1 MSLELCILG
10 SGSSG
15 NCAVVRTPAGVML
28 IDAGLG
34 PRTVAK
40 RLTGTGVGVSAVRAI
55 CLTHLDRD
63 HFTPTWVSTIALRGI
78 RLFCHSHKV
87 NDLLRATMNLE
98 SATANRHRR
107 LFKSMIRPFGTS
119 RPFAPMHGLSVHAI
133 KLAHDADG
141 SHGFILDGFN
151 SRVGY
156 ATDLGHVPAGL
167 IERFENVDVL
177 ALESN
182 YDPQM
187 QRDSS
192 RPWFLKHR
200 IMGGKGHLS
209 NEQAFEAIQRILDR
223 CERNSRPLPQHIV
236 LLHRSRECNCPHVV
250 KRLFTQDA
258 RVAQRLTLADQF
270 ARSEWL
276 RPVTVKPAVGEQL
289 SLQWA

>member
-15 NCAVVRTPAGVML
+15 NCAVVRSHAGVIL

-34 PRTVAK
+34 PRTTAK
-40 RLTGTGVGVSAVRAI
+40 RMDGTGVSVRDVRAI

-63 HFTPTWVSTIALRGI
+63 HFSPTWVGTIATRGI
-78 RLFCHSHKV
+78 RIFCHNHKV
-87 NDLLRATMNLE
+87 NDLLRATMNFE
-98 SATANRHRR
+98 SARKHRR
-107 LFKSMIRPFGTS
+107 MFKSLIRPFGTS
-119 RPFAPMHGLSVHAI
+119 RPFEPMRGLSIQAI

-141 SHGFILDGFN
+141 SHGFILDGFKG
-151 SRVGY
+151 RLGF
-156 ATDLGHVPAGL
+156 ATDLGHVPGELIDRFAGDL
-167 IERFENVDVL
+167 DVL

-192 RPWFLKHR
+192 RPWFLKQR
-200 IMGGKGHLS
+200 IMGGRGHLS
-209 NEQAFEAIQRILDR
+209 NEQAFDAIRRILDR
-223 CERNSRPLPQHIV
+223 CERHSRRLPQHIV

-250 KRLFTQDA
+250 KRLFTQDP
-258 RVAQRLTLADQF
+258 RVAARLTIADQF

-276 RPVTVKPAVGEQL
+276 RPVEVKPAVGEQL